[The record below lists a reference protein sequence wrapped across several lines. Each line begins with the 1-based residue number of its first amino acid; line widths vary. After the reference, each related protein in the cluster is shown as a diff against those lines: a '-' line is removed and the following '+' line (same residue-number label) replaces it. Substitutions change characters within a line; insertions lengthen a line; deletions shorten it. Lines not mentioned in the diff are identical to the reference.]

1 MTNRRFPLAKGAAAC
16 QGEAMTEALRICP
29 LCEATCG
36 LVLTIEDKAVVKVRG
51 DDDDVFSHG
60 FLCPKG
66 VALGE
71 LHADPRRLRSP
82 MVRDDSG
89 ELREATWDEA
99 FEVIRTRLAPLI
111 TEHGADAVGL
121 YLGNPNVHSLAG
133 TFMLPAFV
141 RALGTMQRFSAS
153 TVDQMP
159 KQAAS
164 ALMFGTPLSVPVPD
178 VDHTDYFL
186 ILGANPMVSNG
197 SLMTAADMPGRLR
210 ALRKRGGRLL
220 VVDPIRTRTASIAD
234 EHLAIRPGSDALWLA
249 SLAHLLTMDPDLGA
263 AAAWLDENEWARLV
277 VALADFT
284 PEATAPMT
292 GIDATTTRRIAQEL
306 RDAEHPVV
314 YGRMGTTT
322 SGLTIGDRVVPMAT
336 VASWLIDVVNIA
348 IGALDARGGA
358 MFPMPVAGGPTTEGT
373 PGVGRGVTIP
383 GRRRTRVR
391 GLPSVLGEFPTSAL
405 AEEIDTPDPE
415 TGEHIRAVFVV
426 GGNPLVSTP
435 NGNRLTAAFESL
447 DLLVS
452 VDPYLTAT
460 SERADV
466 VLPVA
471 SPLTRPQ
478 HDVVFNN
485 LAVRNQ
491 ARYSPPV
498 FDVPEGEKDEAEVL
512 LQLAAIAVGVTTGT
526 EPDPQ
531 AVDDLIAYTVAQQ
544 ACTDEASRAHGCD
557 PAEVLAAVAHR
568 RGVDRILDLRIRSGP
583 YGDGFGRYPD
593 GLTLDSVIAAPH
605 GIDLGPLQPRLPEVL
620 RTPSGRI
627 DVAPQ
632 VLLDA
637 LDESRALLDHSP
649 ESSRFT
655 LVGRRQLRS
664 NNSWM
669 KGLPTL
675 TGGSNTATAMMNPND
690 TLELGIA
697 DGDAVRVSSTVGA
710 ITLPVAVSDDVSA
723 GCVCIPHGW
732 SEANVN
738 LLVDI
743 DSVDQL
749 GGTSVLSGIPVD
761 VVPA

>member
-1 MTNRRFPLAKGAAAC
+1 
-16 QGEAMTEALRICP
+16 MTEALRICP

-36 LVLTIEDKAVVKVRG
+36 LVLTFEDSAITRVRG
-51 DDDDVFSHG
+51 DAEDVFSHG

-71 LHADPRRLRSP
+71 LHADPRRLRTP
-82 MVRDDSG
+82 LVRDESG
-89 ELREATWDEA
+89 ELREASWDEA
-99 FEVIRTRLAPLI
+99 FGAIRTRLGSIVAD
-111 TEHGADAVGL
+111 HGADAVGL

-186 ILGANPMVSNG
+186 VLGANPMVSNG

-210 ALRKRGGRLL
+210 ALRKRGGRLV
-220 VVDPIRTRTASIAD
+220 VVDPMRTRTADIAD
-234 EHLAIRPGSDALWLA
+234 EHIAIRPGSDALWLA
-249 SLAHLLTMDPDLGA
+249 SIAHVLAPKPNFA
-263 AAAWLDENEWARLV
+263 AAESWLDAQQWETLV
-277 VALADFT
+277 TALADFT
-284 PEATAPMT
+284 PEATAAIT
-292 GIDATTTRRIAQEL
+292 GIDAQTTRRVAEEL
-306 RDAEHPVV
+306 RSAQRPVV

-322 SGLTIGDRVVPMAT
+322 SGLTLDGDVIPLAT
-336 VASWLIDVVNIA
+336 VSSWLIDVVNIA
-348 IGALDARGGA
+348 IGALDAPGGA
-358 MFPMPVAGGPTTEGT
+358 MFPLPVAGGPTTEGT
-373 PGVGRGVTIP
+373 PGFGRGVTIP

-435 NGNRLTAAFESL
+435 NGNRLTAAFDSL
-447 DLLVS
+447 ELLVC
-452 VDPYLTAT
+452 VDPYL
-460 SERADV
+460 SETGQHADV

-471 SPLTRPQ
+471 SPLTRSH

-498 FDVPEGEKDEAEVL
+498 FDIPEGEKDEAQVL
-512 LQLAAIAVGVTTGT
+512 LQLAAIAIGVTTGT
-526 EPDPQ
+526 EPTPE
-531 AVDDLIAYTVAQQ
+531 AVDDLIAFTVAQQ
-544 ACTDEASRAHGCD
+544 ACTDEASRAHGRE
-557 PAEVLAAVAHR
+557 PSELLADVGDR
-568 RGVDRILDLRIRSGP
+568 RGVDRVLDLRIRSGP
-583 YGDGFGRYPD
+583 YGDGFGTHSD
-593 GLTLDSVIAAPH
+593 GLTLDSLIAAPH
-605 GIDLGPLQPRLPEVL
+605 GIDLGPLQPRLPEAL
-620 RTPSGRI
+620 RTPTGRI
-627 DVAPQ
+627 EVAPG

-637 LDESRALLDHSP
+637 LASARPLLDRAP
-649 ESSRFT
+649 QSSSFT
-655 LVGRRQLRS
+655 LIGRRQLRS

-675 TGGSNTATAMMNPND
+675 SGGSNVATAMIHSHD
-690 TLELGIA
+690 ARDLGIG
-697 DGDAVRVSSTVGA
+697 DGDDVRVSSSVGA
-710 ITLPVAVSDDVSA
+710 ITLPVAIRDEVSP

-738 LLVDI
+738 VLVDVAA
-743 DSVDQL
+743 VDEL
-749 GGTSVLSGIPVD
+749 GGTSVLSGIPVE